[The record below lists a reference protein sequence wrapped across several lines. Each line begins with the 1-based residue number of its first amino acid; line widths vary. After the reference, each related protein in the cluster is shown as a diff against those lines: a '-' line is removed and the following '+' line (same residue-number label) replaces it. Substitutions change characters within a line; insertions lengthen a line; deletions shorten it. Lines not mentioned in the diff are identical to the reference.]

1 MGINMTKVCSKCKQ
15 TKSTTEFNK
24 NHRCKDGWN
33 NLCKICVNTRN
44 KEWNKNNPEK
54 TKENNKKFRQN
65 NPEYSK
71 KWYNN
76 NVEYYQERKETY
88 SEQYKEY
95 YKSYMKY
102 LRQDP
107 LKRLKHNIKSNI
119 ITRLKKANFKKSK
132 TSLEIVGLEN
142 WNMLKEHIEKQWEDG
157 MSWDNHGLGPNNT
170 TWHIDHIIPLSS
182 ATTEEEVYKLN
193 HYTNLRPMWGSD
205 NIRKGNKF

>member
-1 MGINMTKVCSKCKQ
+1 
-15 TKSTTEFNK
+15 
-24 NHRCKDGWN
+24 
-33 NLCKICVNTRN
+33 
-44 KEWNKNNPEK
+44 
-54 TKENNKKFRQN
+54 
-65 NPEYSK
+65 
-71 KWYNN
+71 
-76 NVEYYQERKETY
+76 
-88 SEQYKEY
+88 
-95 YKSYMKY
+95 MKY